1 MTIENDEGRWWSVEL
16 NRRTL
21 LRGGVIGG
29 AGLAAAALIGCGGD
43 DDDDDDGGATTAT
56 TQTSSSSS
64 GSTGTTTSRARRRR
78 PARPRPPVATTDD
91 SADEATG
98 GPPRTTR
105 SASSSSDDSLP
116 YPYQFP
122 EPNKKPVPGGRMQV
136 AATYRVQNFDPTTS
150 AAGGTIT
157 VPNYVY
163 NRLLGMKGGPNK
175 DPFLIELEPEL
186 ASAWERTPDGQV
198 FTFTIR
204 DDVYWQNL
212 PPLNGRQFVAEDAK
226 FAYDRYGQEGV
237 HQSYWRNISSTEA
250 PDDTTFKI
258 TMGTV
263 TADFILPLA
272 SRYQTIFPRETV
284 DAGNIDTVVVGTGPM
299 VLTEAVDGSHLSFDK
314 NPDYWEREVLLD
326 GHDVRLD
333 DRPVGARRGLPRRSS
348 WTTATPIAGTLGD
361 LREAA
366 GDQPG
371 HRRSTSPVVV
381 NGGIPFGMNLS
392 HPKFQDERIRQA
404 MTLAMDTQFMED
416 VVYDNLAKTL
426 PLHPWPFVLDEEPKK
441 GDASLG
447 PWFSRYDPDEAKK
460 LLAAAGAEGLGID
473 GIYYRYAD
481 YFAELTEITT
491 EQFRQVGINLNS
503 RSVDYTEFNSAWVP
517 AKLEEATTSGWLT
530 VGFDGDNYFYN
541 SVHSESPGNRWRL
554 NDPQVDAWAEAQQT
568 ELDPDARKE
577 IHKTMWDY
585 FLQKMFWPPVP
596 SALYIQTYQPWLR
609 GIRFGG
615 IFGTNSSY
623 YDWGD
628 QVASSWIDPDV
639 PGRA

>member
-1 MTIENDEGRWWSVEL
+1 MSAFEREGRWWSVEL
-16 NRRTL
+16 NRRAL
-21 LRGGVIGG
+21 LRGGVLGG

-43 DDDDDDGGATTAT
+43 DDDDDDDTAATTT
-56 TQTSSSSS
+56 TTTTTSSSS
-64 GSTGTTTSRARRRR
+64 GSTGTTS
-78 PARPRPPVATTDD
+78 ATT
-91 SADEATG
+91 AT
-98 GPPRTTR
+98 
-105 SASSSSDDSLP
+105 SSSTTQSSGGGDTSSSTSTEDTEDYTIGKLVSDESLP

-122 EPNKKPVPGGRMQV
+122 DPNKKPVPGGRMQV

-157 VPNYVY
+157 VPNHVY
-163 NRLLGMKGGPNK
+163 NRLIGMKGGPHK

-186 ASAWERTPDGQV
+186 ASSWERTPDGQT
-198 FTFTIR
+198 FTFNIR
-204 DDVYWQNL
+204 DDINWQNL
-212 PPLNGRQFVAEDAK
+212 PPLDGRKFVAGDVK
-226 FAYDRYGQEGV
+226 YAYDRYAETGV

-250 PDDTTFKI
+250 PDDITFKA

-299 VLTEAVDGSHLSFDK
+299 ILTEAVDGSHLAFDK
-314 NPDYWEREVLLD
+314 NPEYWERDVLLD
-326 GHDVRLD
+326 GVDVRLITD
-333 DRPVGARRGLPRRSS
+333 QTARVAAFRVGQLDYGYSVASTLKDLNKLL
-348 WTTATPIAGTLGD
+348 TTNPDVQVNL
-361 LREAA
+361 
-366 GDQPG
+366 
-371 HRRSTSPVVV
+371 SVVV

-404 MTLAMDTQFMED
+404 MTLAMDTEFMED

-426 PLHPWPFVLDEEPKK
+426 PLHPWPFVLDEEPQR

-447 PWFSRYDPDEAKK
+447 PWFSRYDPEEATK
-460 LLAAAGAEGLGID
+460 LLAAAGADGLAID

-481 YFAELTEITT
+481 YFAEITEITS
-491 EQFRQVGINLNS
+491 EQFRQVGISLDS

-541 SVHSESPGNRWRL
+541 SVHSQSPGNRWQL
-554 NDPQVDAWAEAQQT
+554 NDPQVDTWAEAQQT
-568 ELDPDARKE
+568 ELDADVRKE

-585 FLQKMFWPPVP
+585 FLQKMYWPPVP
-596 SALYIQTYQPWLR
+596 SGLGLQIYQPWLH

-628 QVASSWIDPDV
+628 QVAGAWIDPEIE
-639 PGRA
+639 GRA

>member
-1 MTIENDEGRWWSVEL
+1 MSEIEREGRWWSVEL

-43 DDDDDDGGATTAT
+43 DDDDDDSGTTAT
-56 TQTSSSSS
+56 TQSGTSS
-64 GSTGTTTSRARRRR
+64 GSTGTTSVTSATQASQTQASGGDDDADDAADAEDDT
-78 PARPRPPVATTDD
+78 PAEDYTIGKLVA
-91 SADEATG
+91 
-98 GPPRTTR
+98 
-105 SASSSSDDSLP
+105 DDSLP

-163 NRLLGMKGGPNK
+163 NRLLGMKGGPHK

-186 ASAWERTPDGQV
+186 ASSWERTPDGQV
-198 FTFTIR
+198 FTFGIR
-204 DDVYWQNL
+204 DDVYWQNIA
-212 PPLNGRQFVAEDAK
+212 PLNGRQFVAEDAK
-226 FAYDRYGQEGV
+226 FAFDRYAVEGV

-250 PDDTTFKI
+250 PDDSTFKI

-299 VLTEAVDGSHLSFDK
+299 ILTEAVDGSHLSFDK

-326 GHDVRLD
+326 GHDVRLITD
-333 DRPVGARRGLPRRSS
+333 QTARVAAFRVGQLDYGYS
-348 WTTATPIAGTLGD
+348 IAGTLPD
-361 LREAA
+361 LRKLLETNP
-366 GDQPG
+366 DIQINI
-371 HRRSTSPVVV
+371 SPVV

-404 MTLAMDTQFMED
+404 MTLAMDTAFMEE

-426 PLHPWPFVLDEEPKK
+426 PLQPWPFVLDEEPKI
-441 GDASLG
+441 GDAELG
-447 PWFSRYDPDEAKK
+447 PWFGRYDPDEARK
-460 LLAAAGAEGLGID
+460 LLTAAGADGLKID

-491 EQFRQVGINLNS
+491 EQFRQVGIELNS

-554 NDPQVDAWAEAQQT
+554 NDPQVDAWAEQQQT

-577 IHKTMWDY
+577 IHRTMWDY
-585 FLQKMFWPPVP
+585 FLEKMFWPPVP
-596 SALYIQTYQPWLR
+596 SALGLQIYQPWLR

-628 QVASSWIDPDV
+628 QVASAWIDPDIE
-639 PGRA
+639 GRA

>member
-1 MTIENDEGRWWSVEL
+1 MSELEQDGHWWSIEL
-16 NRRTL
+16 TRRAL
-21 LRGGVIGG
+21 LRGGVLGG
-29 AGLAAAALIGCGGD
+29 AGLAAAALIGCGGGD
-43 DDDDDDGGATTAT
+43 DDDDDSAATSST
-56 TQTSSSSS
+56 TQSTAASS
-64 GSTGTTTSRARRRR
+64 GSAGTTSVTS
-78 PARPRPPVATTDD
+78 ATQASQTQASGGDDDADD
-91 SADEATG
+91 SAEAADEENYAIG
-98 GPPRTTR
+98 KLV
-105 SASSSSDDSLP
+105 SDANLP

-163 NRLLGMKGGPNK
+163 NRLIGMKGGPSK

-186 ASAWERTPDGQV
+186 ASSWERTPDGQV
-198 FTFTIR
+198 FTFNIR
-204 DDVYWQNL
+204 DDITWQNL
-212 PPLNGRQFVAEDAK
+212 PPLNGRRFVADDVK

-250 PDDTTFKI
+250 PDDTTFKA

-272 SRYQTIFPRETV
+272 SRYQTIFPREPV
-284 DAGNIDTVVVGTGPM
+284 DAGNLDTVVVGTGPM
-299 VLTEAVDGSHLSFDK
+299 ILTEAVDGSHLSFDK

-326 GHDVRLD
+326 GTDVRLMTD
-333 DRPVGARRGLPRRSS
+333 QTARVAAYRVGQLDYAYS
-348 WTTATPIAGTLGD
+348 IAGTLPD
-361 LREAA
+361 LRKLLETNP
-366 GDQPG
+366 DTQVNL
-371 HRRSTSPVVV
+371 SVVV

-404 MTLAMDTQFMED
+404 MTLAMDTDFMED

-447 PWFSRYDPDEAKK
+447 RWFSRFDQDEARK
-460 LLAAAGAEGLGID
+460 LLAAAGADDLSID

-554 NDPQVDAWAEAQQT
+554 NDPQVDAWAEQQQT

-577 IHKTMWDY
+577 IHQTMWDY
-585 FLQKMFWPPVP
+585 FLEKMFWPPVP